1 MAAMMREVGGFL
13 VTHFTDLQ
21 SYSRCNSAD
30 MQNERGRKDEH
41 MYLHC
46 IAQSLSKCVSRAAM
60 MREMVGFL
68 VTHFVQTCRVTVAVR
83 V

>member
-1 MAAMMREVGGFL
+1 MAAMMREVGAFL

-41 MYLHC
+41 MYLHH
-46 IAQSLSKCVSRAAM
+46 ITQSLSKYVSRAA

-68 VTHFVQTCRVTVAVR
+68 VTHFVQTCRITVAVR